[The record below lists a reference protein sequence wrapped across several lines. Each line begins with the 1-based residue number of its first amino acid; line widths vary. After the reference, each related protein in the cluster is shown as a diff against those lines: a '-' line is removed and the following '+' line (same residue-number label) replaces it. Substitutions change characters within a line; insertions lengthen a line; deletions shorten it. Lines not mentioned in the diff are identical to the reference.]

1 MIKIK
6 KVILHLIT
14 QTLKTPF
21 ITSIGQVKE
30 RESILV
36 EVIDKDGYTG
46 WGEVVAFSTPWY
58 TEETISTSLHLLKD
72 LLIPLTIKQ
81 NINHP
86 DDLQELFKKIK
97 RNNMAKA
104 SLETA
109 IWDLYAKRENQS
121 LSEALGGTRK
131 EIDCGV
137 VVGIS
142 STSSMIEQIN
152 NYVQEGYKRF
162 KIKISPKQDIMII
175 DEIKSHFPSLP
186 LMADANSSYTLKDT
200 DRLKELDQ
208 FNLLMIEQPLGADDI
223 IDHAKLQEKINTPI
237 CLDESISNLEDARWA
252 IELGSCKVINI
263 KPGRVGG
270 LTESI
275 KIHNLCQENKIPV
288 WCGGMLETS
297 ISRAHNIALASL
309 PNFKIPGD
317 ISSSSRYWD
326 HDIVY
331 PAIKAEKGK
340 MTVPTKDGIGFQV
353 NRENIKKLRKSIMV
367 FDASDFDK

>member
-6 KVILHLIT
+6 KIILHLIT

-21 ITSIGQVKE
+21 ITSIGQVTD

-36 EVIDKDGYTG
+36 EVIDVDGYTG

-86 DDLQELFKKIK
+86 DELQDIFKKIK

-104 SLETA
+104 SLEAA
-109 IWDLYAKRENQS
+109 IWDLYAKRENKS
-121 LSEALGGTRK
+121 LSETLGGTRK

-137 VVGIS
+137 VIGIS
-142 STSSMIEQIN
+142 STANMIEQIN
-152 NYVQEGYKRF
+152 HYIQDGYKRF
-162 KIKISPKQDIMII
+162 KIKISPKQDIKIL
-175 DEIKSHFPSLP
+175 DEIKSHFPNLP
-186 LMADANSSYTLKDT
+186 LMADANSSYTLKDS

-223 IDHAKLQEKINTPI
+223 IDHAKLQEKIETPI
-237 CLDESISNLEDARWA
+237 CLDESIISHVDARQA
-252 IELGSCKVINI
+252 IELGSCRVINI

-309 PNFKIPGD
+309 PNFTIPGD

-326 HDIVY
+326 HDILY
-331 PAIKAEKGK
+331 PEIKAEKGK
-340 MTVPTKDGIGFQV
+340 MTVPTKEGIGFQI
-353 NRENIKKLRKSIMV
+353 NIKNIEKLRKAIMV
-367 FDASDFDK
+367 FEAKDIM